1 MKGELPSEGDALD
14 EFVTLTRRTANVPDA
29 DTRCRTGKE
38 GGVLVGACKGEREE
52 ETRDRAESEGARLG
66 APTKRA

>member
-38 GGVLVGACKGEREE
+38 GG
-52 ETRDRAESEGARLG
+52 SS
-66 APTKRA
+66 